1 MSRFKERLVRMWR
14 ENWLFLL
21 ILGGVVVAFLALRT
35 PASAVGSVEEV
46 DAVLSDG
53 QPTLVEFYT
62 NT

>member
-1 MSRFKERLVRMWR
+1 MRTIGERLLKTLK

-21 ILGGVVVAFLALRT
+21 IVGGIVFAFMALRT
-35 PASAVGSVEEV
+35 SASAVGSVAEV
-46 DAVLSDG
+46 DSILQDG

>member
-1 MSRFKERLVRMWR
+1 MSAMKERVMRTWR

-21 ILGGVVVAFLALRT
+21 ILGAIVIAFLALRT
-35 PASAVGSVEEV
+35 PASAVASVEEV
-46 DAVLSDG
+46 DVVLTDG